1 MATNASKPMDF
12 RKRVERALDPLVA
25 QLRDELR
32 QYPTLWVLNHYLLK
46 THFARID
53 KREMPDGYWVKWR
66 YLWAILLSLPWKTE
80 DAAEAKEPDYDKI
93 DKLIEDIFE
102 VYRIGAIHDPGVSP
116 GSESEFLARLGL
128 AIKVREPDVL
138 AFPEQI
144 KRWALTRF
152 EPFDDVFFRPCFGIR
167 FAGIMAWIDTLIK
180 IVEAR
185 AGDTVD
191 EGLAIRRDVERLRD
205 HFVDNPFALESIR
218 AEGRTIQLEERMIA
232 NGGRFQ
238 RLYVFSPDELEKGL
252 TPLSKELTDLL
263 AMSPGQISLDFKYPH
278 EENPLE
284 FKTLITVP
292 DRSFLFL
299 DPANAY
305 RIVTKIMERQLL
317 QTDALRDRYLKKRDK
332 LTESFVTDRLKTIF
346 APTEIHQNYFIEKG
360 SHEKDILVVHGET
373 VVLFECKNSRVRGFA
388 GGGDDLIKY
397 ENDFEKSVQYAYE
410 QALEVKQRILG
421 NERTVF
427 YDEKGRERLTLNRS
441 QVKRIFVVCITIT
454 PRGMFGTDLSYQLS
468 KAESEAFPVSVN
480 LFDFETIAQY
490 LNTPSQF
497 IGYLAAREAMHGR
510 VKTGDELNFA
520 GYFLKYGHLN
530 IAEGVYLDDSFSAI
544 FDRRWYA
551 GRGIHLEEPTNDP
564 VLTSVVRKGDKV
576 TIEGPDGRKELTIPH
591 STMEFIAQ
599 TRGTPMTGAD
609 RNKPCAC
616 GSGRKAKKCCGRVW

>member
-1 MATNASKPMDF
+1 MDF
-12 RKRVERALDPLVA
+12 RKRIELALDPLVTE
-25 QLRDELR
+25 LRDNLR
-32 QYPTLWVLNHYLLK
+32 QYPTFWVLNHYLLK

-66 YLWAILLSLPWKTE
+66 YLWAILLSLPWETE
-80 DAAEAKEPDYDKI
+80 NTADATEPDYDKI
-93 DKLIEDIFE
+93 DKSLEDIFD
-102 VYRIGAIHDPGVSP
+102 VYRIGAIYDPGVSP
-116 GSESEFLARLGL
+116 GSEPEFLARLGL
-128 AIKVREPDVL
+128 ATKVREPDVL

-152 EPFDDVFFRPCFGIR
+152 EPFDDVFFRPSFGVR
-167 FAGIMAWIDTLIK
+167 FADIIAWIDALIK
-180 IVEAR
+180 AVEAR
-185 AGDTVD
+185 AGDAVD
-191 EGLAIRRDVERLRD
+191 EGLVIRRDVERLRD
-205 HFVDNPFALESIR
+205 RFVDNPFALDSIR
-218 AEGRTIQLEERMIA
+218 AEGRAIQLEDRMIA
-232 NGGRFQ
+232 NGDRFQ
-238 RLYVFSPDELEKGL
+238 RLNVFSLEELKKDI

-263 AMSPGQISLDFKYPH
+263 AMSPGQVSLDVKYPH

-284 FKTLITVP
+284 FKTLITLP
-292 DRSFLFL
+292 GRSFLFL

-305 RIVTKIMERQLL
+305 RIVAKIMERQIL

-332 LTESFVTDRLKTIF
+332 LTESFVADRLKTIF

-421 NERTVF
+421 NEQTVF
-427 YDEKGRERLTLNRS
+427 YDEKGRERFTLDRS
-441 QVKRIFVVCITIT
+441 QVKRIFIVCITIT
-454 PRGMFGTDLSYQLS
+454 PRGMFGTDLSYELS
-468 KAESEAFPVSVN
+468 KAESEPFPVSIN
-480 LFDFETIAQY
+480 LLDFETIAQY
-490 LNTPSQF
+490 LKTPDPF

-551 GRGIHLEEPTNDP
+551 EKGIHLDEPTNDP

-576 TIEGPDGRKELTIPH
+576 TIEGPDGRKEITIPRP
-591 STMEFIAQ
+591 TMESIAQ

-609 RNKPCAC
+609 RNKLCAC
-616 GSGRKAKKCCGRVW
+616 GSGKKAKKCCERV